1 MKLKKPAKTTAVI
14 LSVTAVLLAV
24 LIPWIVWENTTL
36 ELNYITVTSERLPEF
51 FSGYKIAHVS
61 DLHNTQMSEDNEK
74 LIDLLKEASPDI
86 IAITGDLVDSY
97 SPNIDVALDFAKKA
111 VDIAPCY
118 YVTGNHEHRS
128 RVDLEKL
135 ERGLEEAG
143 VTVLRNQAVTLTV
156 EDESISLIG
165 IDDPTSTDLPVTD
178 RIKGLKDENAAF
190 TLLLSHRPEL
200 FNTYCQNDVDLVLSG
215 HAHGGQFRLPFIGG
229 IAAPDQ
235 GLFPRYDSGLYTS
248 ENTNMVVSRGIG
260 NSIFP
265 FRLNN
270 RPEVVLI
277 ELKRSTS

>member
-1 MKLKKPAKTTAVI
+1 MKLRTPSKTTAVI
-14 LSVTAVLLAV
+14 LGVTAVLLAV

-36 ELNYITVTSERLPEF
+36 ELNYITVTSDRLPEF

-61 DLHNTQMSEDNEK
+61 DLHNTQMGEDNEK
-74 LIDLLKEASPDI
+74 LIDILKEASPDI

-97 SPNIDVALDFAKKA
+97 SPNIDVALDFVKKA
-111 VDIAPCY
+111 TEIAPCY
-118 YVTGNHEHRS
+118 YVTGNHEHRDS
-128 RVDLEKL
+128 VDLEKL
-135 ERGLEEAG
+135 ERGLEEPG
-143 VTVLRNQAVTLTV
+143 VTVLRDQAVTITV

>member
-1 MKLKKPAKTTAVI
+1 MKLRTPSKTTAVI

-61 DLHNTQMSEDNEK
+61 DLHNTQMGEDNEK
-74 LIDLLKEASPDI
+74 LIDILKEASPDI

-118 YVTGNHEHRS
+118 YVTGNHEHRDS
-128 RVDLEKL
+128 VDLEKL

-143 VTVLRNQAVTLTV
+143 VTVLRNQAVTLSRNS
-156 EDESISLIG
+156 ESISLMG

-215 HAHGGQFRLPFIGG
+215 HAHGGQFRLPLIGG

-235 GLFPRYDSGLYTS
+235 GLFPRYNSGLYTS

>member
-61 DLHNTQMSEDNEK
+61 DLHNTQMGEDNEK
-74 LIDLLKEASPDI
+74 LIDILKEASPDI

-118 YVTGNHEHRS
+118 YVTGNHEHRDS
-128 RVDLEKL
+128 VDLEKL

-143 VTVLRNQAVTLTV
+143 VTVLRNQAVTLSRNS
-156 EDESISLIG
+156 ESISLMG

-215 HAHGGQFRLPFIGG
+215 HAHGGQFRLPLIGG